1 MPTSLQILHAS
12 DFEAGIPALE
22 DSIRFSALVNFFRDP
37 VTSTTGQFAASQEA
51 VANTL
56 VLSSGDNYL
65 PGPFFNAS
73 SDPSLNGVGG
83 LTTSSA
89 PTIGRADI
97 GILNAIGI
105 QASALGNHEFD
116 LGTRQVQDLIRA
128 GSGNPGTNFPYLSSN
143 LDVSTDENL
152 RSLLATDPVTAE
164 ASTLRSRIARS
175 TVITLTNG
183 EKVGIVGATTPTLRS
198 ISSPGQVGILPAN
211 PTDYAALAAEIQE
224 TVDALRNT
232 GINKII
238 LLSHMQQLNIE
249 RDELA
254 PRLRDVDI
262 IIAGGSHTPLLDGN
276 DVARTD
282 GGNAAVQGYPIVRQ
296 DANGQTVLVLNT
308 DANYRYLGR
317 LVVEFNDQ
325 GIIDTS
331 KLNDVVNGA
340 FAADE
345 AGVDRVY
352 GSDVNPRDRA
362 NPNVVA
368 ISDGLRNVISSKDN
382 NITGQTQF
390 FLNGTRS
397 DVRTQETNLG
407 NLTADANIDYTRQID
422 STVTLS
428 LKNGG
433 GIRDNIGSISAS
445 GGGTDADDFQ
455 TLPPQPNPLA
465 PNKQAGDVSQLDIE
479 NSLRFNNGLTLI
491 TVTAGQLKELLEHGV
506 AGVRAGATPGAFPQ
520 VGGMRFSFDATQP
533 AQVLAADGTVT
544 TPGQRIRSL
553 VIVNDRG
560 RIIDTVVENGAVVG
574 DANRT
579 YRMVTLN
586 FLAGNTQT
594 EGGDGYPF
602 FRFIRENPTL
612 ANRIDLTGEPA
623 TADVNRNGQIDSPVA
638 LPAGQFSFAATGT
651 EQDALAEFLAET
663 GTFAQQDTPTA
674 QDTRIQNLGVRAD
687 TVLLGGRQLEGSRG
701 QDTLTGTSDDDTLLG
716 LGGNDTMRGLAG
728 DDEMQGGVGRDAMAG
743 SGGDDLMMGG
753 RGADTLRGFAG
764 ADTLMSGFGSDVI
777 NAGAGNDVIV
787 LERGTGVDQIR
798 GFRRGQDR
806 LGLADGIRFNRLSIE
821 ATEQGALVSLSNDP
835 LALLSG
841 VNANSLRRGD
851 FSTFE
856 LANA

>member
-533 AQVLAADGTVT
+533 AQVLAGDGTVT

-623 TADVNRNGQIDSPVA
+623 TADVNRNGQIDGPVA

-687 TVLLGGRQLEGSRG
+687 TVLLGGRQVEGSRG

-777 NAGAGNDVIV
+777 NAGAGNDVVV